1 MSCPRHLLCL
11 QEGAVG
17 RVRVESVEQQ
27 LYATTKPQDEQASW
41 GGGSN
46 RPFFDSDFDDKEP
59 REVLDLMSR
68 AKRWLES
75 RGYTITLKGTYTQI
89 RENKF

>member
-1 MSCPRHLLCL
+1 MVVSCPRPLLCL

-27 LYATTKPQDEQASW
+27 LYATIRPQDAQAS
-41 GGGSN
+41 GGSN

-89 RENKF
+89 REIKF